1 MRKPAP
7 PPWEGV
13 GGGGGNKTNIMNKKN
28 LLLLLFSFAA
38 LAVSAVEYIP
48 VTTNNTCLLLKVN
61 DKNKLEQT
69 YFGKSITNGK
79 ELTTVDLQTFD
90 AYTTFGTN
98 HVFEAALRAIQAD
111 GNTSTDLVYVSS
123 STNRKDNIIH
133 TVISLR
139 DAHYDLFVDIHY
151 NAYQK
156 EDVLEQWVEIRNGQ
170 RKNVRLTAFASSD
183 LSFNAPNYY
192 VSQFHGDWS
201 NEMNIS
207 EQKLTA
213 GIKMIDSKLGV
224 RAHQFTHPCFILS
237 LNEPAAEQSGEVI
250 GGTLAWPGN
259 FQFCFEIDSYN
270 KLRVLSGANPYASDY
285 NLARNETFK
294 TPAMLFSYSDEGTGK
309 MTRNFHRWARKYG
322 IKNGNQERSVLLN
335 NWEATYFDFD
345 EPKLTKIID
354 DAANMGFELFLL
366 DDGWFG
372 NKHPR
377 NSDTA
382 GLGDWQTNTTKLPN
396 GIPYLIN
403 ECKKRNIK
411 FGIWVEP
418 EMVNPKS
425 ELYEKHPNWV
435 IAQPHRERTEQRS
448 QLILDLSN
456 PAVQKFVFETVDNIL
471 QENPGIE
478 YVKWDANRYV
488 FNSGSSFL
496 SANNQSHLFY
506 DYSKALLEI
515 MDKISTK
522 YPKVT
527 FMACSGGGG
536 RIDYGTLKH
545 FDEYWISDNNDP
557 LQRLFTQ
564 WGAQYFFPT
573 IGLAS
578 HVSVSPNHISG
589 REAPLKTRFDIA
601 MAAKLGMDLQPSQMT
616 ADEYEFS
623 KKAIQTY
630 KEIRSTVLMGDLY
643 RILSP
648 YKNNRAAYMYVN
660 ENQSEAVVFNFLV
673 RKEIYPHPTT
683 IRLQGLDAKTQY
695 TLNEINANPKDW
707 SRFSK
712 YEGKT
717 FSGEY
722 LMTVGL
728 HFAMYNEYETLLF
741 TVKKK

>member
-1 MRKPAP
+1 MK
-7 PPWEGV
+7 
-13 GGGGGNKTNIMNKKN
+13 IKKI
-28 LLLLLFSFAA
+28 LLLFLSVAA
-38 LAVSAVEYIP
+38 INSALAVEYIP

-61 DKNKLEQT
+61 DKNRLEQT
-69 YFGKSITNGK
+69 YFGKKIANGQ
-79 ELTTVDLQTFD
+79 ELTLLDLETFD

-111 GNTSTDLVYVSS
+111 GNTSTDLVYLSS
-123 STNRKDNIIH
+123 SSEKKDNINH
-133 TVISLR
+133 TVISLK

-156 EDVLEQWVEIRNGQ
+156 EDILEQWVEIRNGQ
-170 RKNVRLTAFASSD
+170 KKRVRLTAFASAD
-183 LSFNAPNYY
+183 LSFNASHYY

-207 EQKLTA
+207 EQKLTS

-259 FQFCFEIDSYN
+259 FQFCFEVDSYN
-270 KLRVLSGANPYASDY
+270 KLRVLCGANPYASDY
-285 NLARNETFK
+285 ILEKNETFK
-294 TPAMLFSYSDEGTGK
+294 APALLFSYSDEGTGK

-322 IKNGNQERSVLLN
+322 IKNGNEERSILLN

-345 EPKLTKIID
+345 ESKLTKIID

-372 NKHPR
+372 NKYPR
-377 NSDTA
+377 NSDNA
-382 GLGDWQTNTTKLPN
+382 GLGDWQTNTKKLPN
-396 GIPYLIN
+396 GIPHLIN

-425 ELYEKHPNWV
+425 ELYEKHPDWV
-435 IAQPHRERTEQRS
+435 IAQPHRERTEQRN

-456 PAVQKFVFETVDNIL
+456 PAVQKFVFETVDNVL
-471 QENPGIE
+471 QDNPGIE
-478 YVKWDANRYV
+478 YVKWDCNRYV
-488 FNSGSSFL
+488 FNSGSSYL
-496 SANNQSHLFY
+496 VADKQSHLFY
-506 DYSKALLEI
+506 DYNKALLEI
-515 MDKISTK
+515 MNKISVK
-522 YPKVT
+522 YPDVT

-536 RIDYGTLKH
+536 RIDYGSLKH

-616 ADEYEFS
+616 SEEYDFS

-630 KEIRSTVLMGDLY
+630 KDIRATVLFGDLY

-648 YKNNRAAYMYVN
+648 YKNNRTAYMYVN

-673 RKEIYPHPTT
+673 RKEIYPRPTT
-683 IRLQGLDAKTQY
+683 IRLQGLDAKAQY
-695 TLNEINANPKDW
+695 TLNEINADPKNW

-728 HFAMYNEYETLLF
+728 HFAMYDEYETVVF
-741 TVKKK
+741 TVKR